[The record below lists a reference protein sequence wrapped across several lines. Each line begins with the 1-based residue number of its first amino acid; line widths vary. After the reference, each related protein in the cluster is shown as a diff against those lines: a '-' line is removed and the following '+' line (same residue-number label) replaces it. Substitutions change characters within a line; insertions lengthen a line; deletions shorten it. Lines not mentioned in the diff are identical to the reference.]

1 MVYKFNMAAILQ
13 QCGDVAKRSDYL
25 AILWSADRLFISRT
39 KMEDKYI
46 AKAILYTVMIIC
58 SKVVHAFVFDR

>member
-13 QCGDVAKRSDYL
+13 HCGDVAKRSDYS

-39 KMEDKYI
+39 KMKDRYI